1 MSRWQDRAACRG
13 MKPRVFDLSEMT
25 EVAARTCL
33 RCPVRL
39 ECVSE
44 ALDRHHTCDCGI
56 WGATTPKQRERIR
69 RRRVTLEVAWQETAE
84 LVQQAADLV
93 DSVDRLVEQIGS
105 EYGGVGAA
113 ERSPG

>member
-13 MKPRVFDLSEMT
+13 MKPRVFDLEKMT
-25 EVAARTCL
+25 DIAARTCF

-39 ECVSE
+39 ECLSE

-69 RRRVTLEVAWQETAE
+69 RRRVTLEGAWQETAE
-84 LVQQAADLV
+84 LVQRAADLV
-93 DSVDRLVEQIGS
+93 ATVDEFVEEIGAA
-105 EYGGVGAA
+105 YGGSREE